1 MAAAKNMSPKG
12 FLHKTTTKAAGSAA
26 AFLLTH
32 REWLLNGE
40 CAVVV
45 SPILAKVDS
54 QELMPTPAL
63 QEIKAAVFSHMM
75 ILEQSKAEASL
86 EKSAKEK
93 EPKAHVAMCYD
104 KFGIIMTRITDQGKE
119 EELRKDFDLPQD
131 AMRWIDR
138 RLFDGPPGCYATLDH
153 VKTVQQET
161 ITRDDSFARVLKENK
176 GAVCKPQSKSTPRLG
191 FGVKAHND
199 VSKFSR
205 G

>member
-1 MAAAKNMSPKG
+1 MTPKG
-12 FLHKTTTKAAGSAA
+12 FLHKTTTKAAGSAS

-32 REWLLNGE
+32 REWLTSGE
-40 CAVVV
+40 LASVV

-63 QEIKAAVFSHMM
+63 QEIKAAVLNHM
-75 ILEQSKAEASL
+75 IADDARKAEAAM
-86 EKSAKEK
+86 EKAQDSGTKKNHIASVYD
-93 EPKAHVAMCYD
+93 AHGVLC
-104 KFGIIMTRITDQGKE
+104 TRTKPDGDE
-119 EELRKDFDLPQD
+119 EDLVKGFDLPQD

-153 VKTVQQET
+153 TKTVQQET
-161 ITRDDSFARVLKENK
+161 VTRDDSFARVLKVNK

-199 VSKFSR
+199 VSKFS
-205 G
+205 GC